1 MKNIVICCD
10 WIYNETSENL
20 SNVLSLY
27 LSLRKREG
35 ASPQQIVYYDP
46 GVGKLGRPDPW
57 DRLKQDFNA
66 ILGIT
71 TGYALDDNVL
81 AAYDFLVRNY
91 EDGDAIYLFG
101 FSRGAFSVRV
111 LAGLIHK
118 IGLIWP
124 DQANLASSVLVAYK
138 QYSSDEAPR
147 LRAKPK
153 SLTYPARPDEE
164 QLPISPFDGAAQLAN
179 ILSTRLPT
187 IRFVGVFDTV
197 ASVIVPR
204 PDRFYLP
211 SLEEPAFTLRNPSI
225 AVFRQAISI
234 DERRCA
240 FRLTKYDEQQTFVR
254 DRRSIERKAEP
265 QDILQVW
272 FAGVHADIGGGY
284 PESESAVAKFPLIW
298 MIDEARKFGL
308 ALNAQT
314 VNQLAWGVQREG
326 SPFTHVAPDSTGM
339 IHNSL
344 AGSWHVLE
352 YLPKSAKYKEWPTR
366 LSHFGY
372 YIPDGEPRFIPED
385 ALIHESVV
393 KRMAALS
400 DYRPI
405 NLPKRYGTFP
415 MPSAPVEQRPL

>member
-1 MKNIVICCD
+1 
-10 WIYNETSENL
+10 
-20 SNVLSLY
+20 
-27 LSLRKREG
+27 
-35 ASPQQIVYYDP
+35 
-46 GVGKLGRPDPW
+46 
-57 DRLKQDFNA
+57 
-66 ILGIT
+66 
-71 TGYALDDNVL
+71 VL

-101 FSRGAFSVRV
+101 FSRGAFNVRV

-124 DQANLASSVLVAYK
+124 DQANLASSVLLAYK
-138 QYSSDEAPR
+138 QFSSDEAPR
-147 LRAKPK
+147 LRATQK
-153 SLTYPARPDEE
+153 SLTYPARLNEE
-164 QLPISPFDGAAQLAN
+164 RLLFNPFDGAAQLAS

-204 PDRFYLP
+204 PDRFYFP
-211 SLEEPAFTLRNPSI
+211 SLEEPAFTLNNPSI

-240 FRLTKYDEQQTFVR
+240 FRLNKYDEQQAFVR
-254 DRRSIERKAEP
+254 DRRSIERKMEP
-265 QDILQVW
+265 QDIQQVW

-284 PESESAVAKFPLIW
+284 PEAESAMAKFPLIW

-314 VNQLAWGVQREG
+314 VNQLAWGIQRED
-326 SPFTHVAPDSTGM
+326 SPVRQVAPDVAGM

-344 AGSWHVLE
+344 SGSWHILE
-352 YLPKSAKYKEWPTR
+352 CLPKSAKYKEWPTR
-366 LSHFGY
+366 RSHFGY
-372 YIPDGEPRFIPED
+372 YIPDAEPRFIPED

-393 KRMAALS
+393 KRMDALS

-415 MPSAPVEQRPL
+415 MPSAPVDQRPL